1 MIVVG
6 YFDDTLNKTF
16 EEEFKTEAEAQ
27 DYINNS
33 IPAYVTPY
41 MYDLDKANEQLLA
54 IDEAEQKYYE
64 QLEAREA
71 QLERESREEAE
82 ESYEMEIDL

>member
-33 IPAYVTPY
+33 IPACVTPY

-64 QLEAREA
+64 QLAAREA